1 MKTKSGTFVAVLSM
15 LGLLAS
21 CAQMGPLEKQGDD
34 IHKAAQN
41 AITYADHDNLAKR
54 YAKTA
59 KEIQVK
65 AEEQKKLLQHYED
78 KSYLYGRQAQ
88 DIQSR
93 TWALLNKYEQAVEE
107 NIHQAAFHQ
116 RMASELAKHDYA
128 APAETPGQRNRDNK
142 AKIASDPKDR
152 I

>member
-1 MKTKSGTFVAVLSM
+1 MKTKLGTFVAVLSM

-21 CAQMGPLEKQGDD
+21 CAQTGPLEKRSDD
-34 IHKAAQN
+34 IQKAAQN
-41 AITYADHDNLAKR
+41 ARTYADHDNLAKQ
-54 YAKTA
+54 YANTA

-65 AEEQKKLLQHYED
+65 AEEQKRLLQHYEE

-116 RMASELAKHDYA
+116 RMASELAKRDYA
-128 APAETPGQRNRDNK
+128 TPAETPEQRNRENK
-142 AKIASDPKDR
+142 AKIGSDPKDR